1 MSEERDVK
9 PNINDEELEGEA
21 TQGTMDPVTPVK
33 PKGQKINLTVTGPGG
48 QSVKF
53 AIKPSS
59 TFEKLF
65 KAAAFVPARNR
76 VTVKPA
82 PSVALVR
89 FLYDGQRLR
98 PDQTPEEFDMVDDD
112 QIDIQLQQTGGFAP
126 FSLNCGR

>member
-65 KAAAFVPARNR
+65 KAAADRFNVQL
-76 VTVKPA
+76 
-82 PSVALVR
+82 SLVR